1 MKAAGPVKSVL
12 GLALSEDR
20 GARNRAGGV
29 ADTVVIEP
37 FHDWAVF
44 LEVEPV
50 ELVFEIGLVF
60 RSDIFQQINVLIGV
74 KSGERFLLC
83 MQVVQFG
90 KFVVDGGEVIV
101 EFILADDFVGHGD
114 SQRLHGVA
122 IRVVESADHL
132 VEIVDAV
139 FLELHFLYC
148 LLI

>member
-12 GLALSEDR
+12 GLALSED
-20 GARNRAGGV
+20 GGTGNRAGGV

-37 FHDWAVF
+37 FHDWTVF

-74 KSGERFLLC
+74 ESGEGFLLG

-90 KFVVDGGEVIV
+90 KFVVNGGEVVV
-101 EFILADDFVGHGD
+101 EFVLADDFVGHGD
-114 SQRLHGVA
+114 S
-122 IRVVESADHL
+122 
-132 VEIVDAV
+132 
-139 FLELHFLYC
+139 
-148 LLI
+148 